1 MKKMVFVF
9 SVCLALFMV
18 SCSGNGDK
26 VLSELQDLYGME
38 SAEAGEYLKS
48 KGFESFDDGHIFY
61 RVDDYRVENIIFDE
75 KRGEIV
81 SAYYKATP
89 VGYDGMLPDFVITQL
104 KNLKSVGGD
113 LQEPSRNNMCHMSS
127 GWSNMTTF
135 EDMDDCVDRASKAI
149 EKAYE
154 KEKPVR
160 IRFSVIDDDLRYD
173 FDYEYEVSI
182 HSGNYSLSEELVI
195 KLKES

>member
-75 KRGEIV
+75 KRGEILSQIPPEIV
-81 SAYYKATP
+81 LWTEGQAGRGGGLWFGMNGKAFMKPT
-89 VGYDGMLPDFVITQL
+89 I
-104 KNLKSVGGD
+104 
-113 LQEPSRNNMCHMSS
+113 SS
-127 GWSNMTTF
+127 CIFIPCLWWETNTMQKIF
-135 EDMDDCVDRASKAI
+135 CR
-149 EKAYE
+149 
-154 KEKPVR
+154 R
-160 IRFSVIDDDLRYD
+160 HL
-173 FDYEYEVSI
+173 
-182 HSGNYSLSEELVI
+182 
-195 KLKES
+195 